1 MPSRLLIVRQLAHH
15 MKKFAFIFG
24 IVLVVAVLIAGDWWL
39 GFRERYLTEAYAITT
54 LDKQITDASIKA
66 MLLHEIDSGHPGDA
80 RKMLRLELDGD
91 ILMIDSLMDYSD
103 VRSRDLAS
111 KVFARIAA
119 YRAEYPVGYTNEIP
133 EVDAKIADILRRASQ
148 SQSK

>member
-1 MPSRLLIVRQLAHH
+1 
-15 MKKFAFIFG
+15 MKKFAFILG
-24 IVLVVAVLIAGDWWL
+24 SVLVAAALVAGGWWL
-39 GFRERYLTEAYAITT
+39 GFRERFLTEAYTITT
-54 LDKQITDASIKA
+54 LDQQITDASIKA
-66 MLLHEIDSGHPGDA
+66 MLLHEIDSRHSDDA

-91 ILMIDSLMDYSD
+91 ILTIDSLMDYSD
-103 VRSRDLAS
+103 ARSRDLAS

-119 YRAEYPVGYTNEIP
+119 YRAEYPAGYTNEMP

>member
-1 MPSRLLIVRQLAHH
+1 
-15 MKKFAFIFG
+15 MKKFAFILG
-24 IVLVVAVLIAGDWWL
+24 LVLVAAALVAAGWWL

-66 MLLHEIDSGHPGDA
+66 VLLHQIDSGHPDEA

-103 VRSRDLAS
+103 ARSRDLAS
-111 KVFARIAA
+111 KVFERIAA
-119 YRAEYPVGYTNEIP
+119 YRAEYPANYTNGMP
-133 EVDAKIADILRRASQ
+133 EVDAKIAEILRRASQ
-148 SQSK
+148 GQSK

>member
-1 MPSRLLIVRQLAHH
+1 
-15 MKKFAFIFG
+15 MKKLAFILG
-24 IVLVVAVLIAGDWWL
+24 LVLIAAALVAAGWWL

-66 MLLHEIDSGHPGDA
+66 ILLHQIDSGHPDEA

-91 ILMIDSLMDYSD
+91 VLMIDSLMDYSD
-103 VRSRDLAS
+103 SRSRDLAS

-119 YRAEYPVGYTNEIP
+119 YRAEYPTNYTDTMP